1 METRKASTVSTRRTL
16 MQEKLDAL
24 VRTQAM
30 QLFRQQGLHFTMQ
43 QVAEPLHISKKT
55 IYTVYPSKEALL
67 LDMVDHAFADI
78 HRCKQEILAGSGT
91 LQEKLRAVIIAM
103 PTEYAALDLQQMKE
117 LDEKYPVVAARVRSQ
132 LENGWEPTMALL
144 EQAVAEGIMRPV
156 SLPVLRQM
164 ITASIESFLAD
175 RSLAESGVQYVAV
188 LEEMGKDYV
197 LGTKSRGIPFSWT
210 LRRSILRASFGTI
223 LTLLALSIGSL
234 LGGTAIVE
242 SIFMWDGVGK
252 LAVDAIHGRDYPMI
266 QAYVVWMA
274 FIYVVVNLLTDIVYR
289 IADPQIGWKEGR
301 RR

>member
-1 METRKASTVSTRRTL
+1 

-78 HRCKQEILAGSGT
+78 HRCKQEI
-91 LQEKLRAVIIAM
+91 KYAVINV
-103 PTEYAALDLQQMKE
+103 DGQKMKE

-144 EQAVAEGIMRPV
+144 EQAVAEGVMRPV

-188 LEEMGKDYV
+188 LEEM
-197 LGTKSRGIPFSWT
+197 I
-210 LRRSILRASFGTI
+210 SIL
-223 LTLLALSIGSL
+223 L
-234 LGGTAIVE
+234 E
-242 SIFMWDGVGK
+242 GV
-252 LAVDAIHGRDYPMI
+252 LPR
-266 QAYVVWMA
+266 
-274 FIYVVVNLLTDIVYR
+274 
-289 IADPQIGWKEGR
+289 
-301 RR
+301 

>member
-1 METRKASTVSTRRTL
+1 

-78 HRCKQEILAGSGT
+78 HHCKQKILAGSGT

-103 PTEYAALDLQQMKE
+103 PTEYAAL
-117 LDEKYPVVAARVRSQ
+117 EKYPVVAARVRSQ

-144 EQAVAEGIMRPV
+144 EQAVAEGVMRPV

-188 LEEMGKDYV
+188 LEEM
-197 LGTKSRGIPFSWT
+197 I
-210 LRRSILRASFGTI
+210 SILLEGV
-223 LTLLALSIGSL
+223 LL
-234 LGGTAIVE
+234 
-242 SIFMWDGVGK
+242 
-252 LAVDAIHGRDYPMI
+252 R
-266 QAYVVWMA
+266 
-274 FIYVVVNLLTDIVYR
+274 
-289 IADPQIGWKEGR
+289 
-301 RR
+301 

>member
-1 METRKASTVSTRRTL
+1 

-103 PTEYAALDLQQMKE
+103 PTEYAALDLRQMKE

-132 LENGWEPTMALL
+132 LENGWG
-144 EQAVAEGIMRPV
+144 QAVVEGVMRPV

-188 LEEMGKDYV
+188 LEEM
-197 LGTKSRGIPFSWT
+197 I
-210 LRRSILRASFGTI
+210 SIL
-223 LTLLALSIGSL
+223 L
-234 LGGTAIVE
+234 E
-242 SIFMWDGVGK
+242 GV
-252 LAVDAIHGRDYPMI
+252 LPR
-266 QAYVVWMA
+266 
-274 FIYVVVNLLTDIVYR
+274 
-289 IADPQIGWKEGR
+289 
-301 RR
+301 

>member
-1 METRKASTVSTRRTL
+1 

-91 LQEKLRAVIIAM
+91 L
-103 PTEYAALDLQQMKE
+103 
-117 LDEKYPVVAARVRSQ
+117 
-132 LENGWEPTMALL
+132 
-144 EQAVAEGIMRPV
+144 AEGVMRPV

-188 LEEMGKDYV
+188 LEEM
-197 LGTKSRGIPFSWT
+197 I
-210 LRRSILRASFGTI
+210 SIL
-223 LTLLALSIGSL
+223 L
-234 LGGTAIVE
+234 E
-242 SIFMWDGVGK
+242 GV
-252 LAVDAIHGRDYPMI
+252 LPR
-266 QAYVVWMA
+266 
-274 FIYVVVNLLTDIVYR
+274 
-289 IADPQIGWKEGR
+289 
-301 RR
+301 

>member
-1 METRKASTVSTRRTL
+1 MYEKSFLRIFIVTLLQFFSDSSSERRKCGNRLICVGFHTRMETGKKTSVSRRRML
-16 MQEKLDAL
+16 MQEDLSAL

-78 HRCKQEILAGSGT
+78 HRCKQEVLAGSGT

-103 PTEYAALDLQQMKE
+103 PAEYAALDLRQMKE

-144 EQAVAEGIMRPV
+144 EQAVAEGVMRPV

-188 LEEMGKDYV
+188 LEEM
-197 LGTKSRGIPFSWT
+197 I
-210 LRRSILRASFGTI
+210 SILLEGV
-223 LTLLALSIGSL
+223 LL
-234 LGGTAIVE
+234 
-242 SIFMWDGVGK
+242 
-252 LAVDAIHGRDYPMI
+252 R
-266 QAYVVWMA
+266 
-274 FIYVVVNLLTDIVYR
+274 
-289 IADPQIGWKEGR
+289 
-301 RR
+301 

>member
-1 METRKASTVSTRRTL
+1 

-78 HRCKQEILAGSGT
+78 HHCKQKILAGSGT

-103 PTEYAALDLQQMKE
+103 PTEYAALDLRQMKE

-144 EQAVAEGIMRPV
+144 EQAVAEGCKKAMNNGI
-156 SLPVLRQM
+156 SLP
-164 ITASIESFLAD
+164 IEKAVEVEEKLFGDCFETHDQQEGMACFLS
-175 RSLAESGVQYVAV
+175 REKPKPKAV
-188 LEEMGKDYV
+188 F
-197 LGTKSRGIPFSWT
+197 T
-210 LRRSILRASFGTI
+210 
-223 LTLLALSIGSL
+223 
-234 LGGTAIVE
+234 
-242 SIFMWDGVGK
+242 
-252 LAVDAIHGRDYPMI
+252 
-266 QAYVVWMA
+266 
-274 FIYVVVNLLTDIVYR
+274 NN
-289 IADPQIGWKEGR
+289 
-301 RR
+301 

>member
-1 METRKASTVSTRRTL
+1 

-67 LDMVDHAFADI
+67 LDMVDHAFAKI
-78 HRCKQEILAGSGT
+78 HHCKQKILAGSGT

-103 PTEYAALDLQQMKE
+103 PAEYAALDLRQMKE

-132 LENGWEPTMALL
+132 LENGWEPTMLL
-144 EQAVAEGIMRPV
+144 EQAVAEGVMRPV

-188 LEEMGKDYV
+188 LEEM
-197 LGTKSRGIPFSWT
+197 I
-210 LRRSILRASFGTI
+210 SIL
-223 LTLLALSIGSL
+223 L
-234 LGGTAIVE
+234 E
-242 SIFMWDGVGK
+242 GV
-252 LAVDAIHGRDYPMI
+252 LPR
-266 QAYVVWMA
+266 
-274 FIYVVVNLLTDIVYR
+274 
-289 IADPQIGWKEGR
+289 
-301 RR
+301 

>member
-1 METRKASTVSTRRTL
+1 MYEKSSLRIFIVTLLQFFSDSSSERRKCGNHLICVGFHTRMETRKKASVSRRRML
-16 MQEKLDAL
+16 MQEDLSAL

-103 PTEYAALDLQQMKE
+103 PAEYAALDLRQMKE
-117 LDEKYPVVAARVRSQ
+117 LNEKYPVVAARVRSQ

-188 LEEMGKDYV
+188 LEEM
-197 LGTKSRGIPFSWT
+197 I
-210 LRRSILRASFGTI
+210 SILLEGV
-223 LTLLALSIGSL
+223 LL
-234 LGGTAIVE
+234 
-242 SIFMWDGVGK
+242 
-252 LAVDAIHGRDYPMI
+252 R
-266 QAYVVWMA
+266 
-274 FIYVVVNLLTDIVYR
+274 
-289 IADPQIGWKEGR
+289 
-301 RR
+301 

>member
-1 METRKASTVSTRRTL
+1 
-16 MQEKLDAL
+16 MQEDLSAL

-91 LQEKLRAVIIAM
+91 LQEKLRAVIIVM
-103 PTEYAALDLQQMKE
+103 PDEYAALDLQQMKE

-144 EQAVAEGIMRPV
+144 EQAVAEGVMR
-156 SLPVLRQM
+156 PVLRQM

-188 LEEMGKDYV
+188 LEEM
-197 LGTKSRGIPFSWT
+197 I
-210 LRRSILRASFGTI
+210 SIL
-223 LTLLALSIGSL
+223 L
-234 LGGTAIVE
+234 E
-242 SIFMWDGVGK
+242 GV
-252 LAVDAIHGRDYPMI
+252 LPR
-266 QAYVVWMA
+266 
-274 FIYVVVNLLTDIVYR
+274 
-289 IADPQIGWKEGR
+289 
-301 RR
+301 